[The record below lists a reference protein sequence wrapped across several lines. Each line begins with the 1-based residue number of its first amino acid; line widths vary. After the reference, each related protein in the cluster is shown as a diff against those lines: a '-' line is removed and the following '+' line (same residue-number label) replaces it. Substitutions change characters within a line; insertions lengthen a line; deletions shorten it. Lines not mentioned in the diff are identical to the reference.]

1 MVDKFTSADW
11 QNSALLTIDTQN
23 DFTLTNSPFAIKGT
37 FDIVPKMRQV
47 LHAFRIAGKP
57 IIHVVRIYNPDGS
70 NVDLCRKGAVAE
82 LGNKL
87 VIAGTQGV
95 ELVDELKPSS
105 SSSKILLDTELLLE
119 GKMQQLDTKE
129 WIMYKP
135 RWGAFYAT
143 PLEKH
148 LRELNINTVVI
159 CGCNFPNCPRTTV
172 YEASE
177 RDFRVVLIS
186 DATSNIYE
194 RGLHELDNIGVELMT
209 SNDCVAALK
218 KVNRPTWSVEQ

>member
-1 MVDKFTSADW
+1 MVEKFTSADW
-11 QNSALLTIDTQN
+11 RNAALLTIDTQN
-23 DFTLTNSPFAIKGT
+23 DFTLPNSPVAITGT
-37 FDIVPKMRQV
+37 FEIVPKMRQV

-57 IIHVVRIYNPDGS
+57 IIHVIRIYNRDGL
-70 NVDLCRKGAVAE
+70 NVDLCRKRAIAE
-82 LGNKL
+82 LANKL
-87 VIAGTQGV
+87 VIAETQGA

-105 SSSKILLDTELLLE
+105 SSSCKVRLDTELLLK
-119 GKMQQLDTKE
+119 GKLQQVATKE

-148 LRELNINTVVI
+148 LRELNTNTVVI

-186 DATSNIYE
+186 DATSGIYE

-218 KVNRPTWSVEQ
+218 

>member
-1 MVDKFTSADW
+1 
-11 QNSALLTIDTQN
+11 
-23 DFTLTNSPFAIKGT
+23 
-37 FDIVPKMRQV
+37 
-47 LHAFRIAGKP
+47 
-57 IIHVVRIYNPDGS
+57 
-70 NVDLCRKGAVAE
+70 VDLCRRKAIAE

-87 VIAGTQGV
+87 VISGTQGA

-105 SSSKILLDTELLLE
+105 SPSSSKVRLDTELLLE
-119 GKMQQLDTKE
+119 GKLQQVAMKE
-129 WIMYKP
+129 WIIYKP

-143 PLEKH
+143 PLENH
-148 LRELNINTVVI
+148 LHKLNTNTVVI

-194 RGLHELDNIGVELMT
+194 RGLHELDRIGIELMT
-209 SNDCVAALK
+209 ADDCVAAL
-218 KVNRPTWSVEQ
+218 R

>member
-1 MVDKFTSADW
+1 MTDKFTTANW
-11 QNSALLTIDTQN
+11 RNAALLTIDTQN
-23 DFTLTNSPFAIKGT
+23 DFTLPNSPFSITGT
-37 FDIVPKMRQV
+37 FEIVPKMRQV
-47 LHAFRIAGKP
+47 LHAFRTAHKP
-57 IIHVVRIYNPDGS
+57 IIHVIRIYNSDGS
-70 NVDLCRKGAVAE
+70 NVDLCRRKAIAE

-87 VIAGTQGV
+87 VISGTQGA

-105 SSSKILLDTELLLE
+105 SPSSSKVRLDTELLLE
-119 GKMQQLDTKE
+119 GKLQQVAMKE

-143 PLEKH
+143 PLENH
-148 LRELNINTVVI
+148 LHKLNTNTVVI

-177 RDFRVVLIS
+177 RDFRVVLIR

-194 RGLHELDNIGVELMT
+194 RGLHELDRIGIELMT
-209 SNDCVAALK
+209 ADDCVAAL
-218 KVNRPTWSVEQ
+218 R

>member
-11 QNSALLTIDTQN
+11 RNAALLTIDTQN
-23 DFTLTNSPFAIKGT
+23 DFTLRNAPFAITGT
-37 FDIVPKMRQV
+37 FEIVAKMSQV
-47 LHAFRIAGKP
+47 LHAFRSARKP
-57 IIHVVRIYNPDGS
+57 IIHVIRIYNPNGS
-70 NVDLCRKGAVAE
+70 NVDLCRRRAITE

-87 VIAGTQGV
+87 VIAGTQGA

-105 SSSKILLDTELLLE
+105 SSEVSLDTELLLK
-119 GKMQQLDTKE
+119 GKLQQVARKE

-148 LRELNINTVVI
+148 LRELNTNTVVI

-218 KVNRPTWSVEQ
+218 

>member
-11 QNSALLTIDTQN
+11 RNAALLTIDTQN
-23 DFTLTNSPFAIKGT
+23 DFTLPNSPFAITGT
-37 FDIVPKMRQV
+37 FEIVAKMRHV
-47 LHAFRIAGKP
+47 LHAFRSTHRP
-57 IIHVVRIYNPDGS
+57 IIHVIRIYNSNGS
-70 NVDLCRKGAVAE
+70 NVDLCRKRAVAE
-82 LGNKL
+82 LDKKL
-87 VIAGTQGV
+87 VIAGTQGA
-95 ELVDELKPSS
+95 ELVDELKPSYP
-105 SSSKILLDTELLLE
+105 KVMLDTELLLK
-119 GKMQQLDTKE
+119 GKLQQVASKE

-148 LRELNINTVVI
+148 LYELKINTVVI
-159 CGCNFPNCPRTTV
+159 CGCNFPNCPRTTI

-194 RGLHELDNIGVELMT
+194 RGLHELDNIGVQIMT
-209 SNDCVAALK
+209 SDDCIAALK
-218 KVNRPTWSVEQ
+218 

>member
-1 MVDKFTSADW
+1 MTDKFTTANW
-11 QNSALLTIDTQN
+11 RNAALLTIDTQN
-23 DFTLTNSPFAIKGT
+23 DFTLPNSPFSITGT
-37 FDIVPKMRQV
+37 FEIVPKMRQV
-47 LHAFRIAGKP
+47 LHAFRTAHKP
-57 IIHVVRIYNPDGS
+57 IIHVIRIYNSDGS
-70 NVDLCRKGAVAE
+70 NVDLCRRKAIAE

-87 VIAGTQGV
+87 VISGTQGA

-105 SSSKILLDTELLLE
+105 SPSSSKVRLDTELLLE
-119 GKMQQLDTKE
+119 GKLQQVAMKE

-143 PLEKH
+143 PLENH
-148 LRELNINTVVI
+148 LHKLNTNTVVI

-194 RGLHELDNIGVELMT
+194 RGLHELDRIGIELMT
-209 SNDCVAALK
+209 SNDCVAAL
-218 KVNRPTWSVEQ
+218 R

>member
-1 MVDKFTSADW
+1 MVDKFTSAEW
-11 QNSALLTIDTQN
+11 QNAALLTIDTQN
-23 DFTLTNSPFAIKGT
+23 DFTLTNAPFAITGT
-37 FDIVPKMRQV
+37 FEIVPKMCRV
-47 LHAFRIAGKP
+47 LHAFRSARKP
-57 IIHVVRIYNPDGS
+57 IIHVIRIYTPDGS
-70 NVDLCRKGAVAE
+70 NVDLCRRRAVAK
-82 LGNKL
+82 LSKKL
-87 VIAGTQGV
+87 VIAGTQGA
-95 ELVDELKPSS
+95 ELVNELKPSS
-105 SSSKILLDTELLLE
+105 SKVSLDTELLLK
-119 GKMQQLDTKE
+119 GKLQQVAMKE

-148 LRELNINTVVI
+148 LRELKINTIVI

-194 RGLHELDNIGVELMT
+194 RGLQELDNIGVELMT
-209 SNDCVAALK
+209 TDECIAALK
-218 KVNRPTWSVEQ
+218 

>member
-11 QNSALLTIDTQN
+11 RNAALLTIDTQN
-23 DFTLTNSPFAIKGT
+23 DFTLTNAPFAVTGT
-37 FDIVPKMRQV
+37 LEIVPKMCQV
-47 LHAFRIAGKP
+47 LRAFRSTHKP
-57 IIHVVRIYNPDGS
+57 IIHVIRIYNPDGS
-70 NVDLCRKGAVAE
+70 NVDLCRRRAMAE

-87 VIAGTQGV
+87 VIAGTQGA
-95 ELVDELKPSS
+95 ELVEELKPSS
-105 SSSKILLDTELLLE
+105 SSKIRLDTELLLK
-119 GKMQQLDTKE
+119 GKLQQVASKE

-143 PLEKH
+143 PLERH
-148 LRELNINTVVI
+148 LRKLNANTVVI

-194 RGLHELDNIGVELMT
+194 HGLHELDKIGVELMT
-209 SNDCVAALK
+209 ADDCVAALK
-218 KVNRPTWSVEQ
+218 

>member
-11 QNSALLTIDTQN
+11 RNAALLTIDTQN
-23 DFTLTNSPFAIKGT
+23 DFTLPNSPFAITGT
-37 FDIVPKMRQV
+37 FEIVAKMRQV
-47 LHAFRIAGKP
+47 LHAFRSTRRP
-57 IIHVVRIYNPDGS
+57 IIHVIRIYNPDGS
-70 NVDLCRKGAVAE
+70 NVDLCRKRVVGE
-82 LGNKL
+82 LGKKL
-87 VIAGTQGV
+87 VIAGTQGA
-95 ELVDELKPSS
+95 ELVDGLKPSS
-105 SSSKILLDTELLLE
+105 SSKVRLDTELLLR
-119 GKMQQLDTKE
+119 GKLQQVASKE

-148 LRELNINTVVI
+148 LRYLHTNTVVI

-186 DATSNIYE
+186 DATSSIYE
-194 RGLHELDNIGVELMT
+194 RGLHELDKIGVELVT
-209 SNDCVAALK
+209 SNDCVVALK
-218 KVNRPTWSVEQ
+218 

>member
-11 QNSALLTIDTQN
+11 QNVALLTIDIQN
-23 DFTLTNSPFAIKGT
+23 DLTLLNSPFAITGT
-37 FDIVPKMRQV
+37 FEVVPKMSQV
-47 LHAFRIAGKP
+47 LHAFRSAHKSIF
-57 IIHVVRIYNPDGS
+57 HVIRIYNPDGS
-70 NVDLCRKGAVAE
+70 NVDLCRRSAVAE
-82 LGNKL
+82 LGKKL
-87 VIAGTQGV
+87 VIAGTQGA

-105 SSSKILLDTELLLE
+105 KVMLDTELLLKGE
-119 GKMQQLDTKE
+119 LQQVASKE

-148 LRELNINTVVI
+148 LRELKINTVVI

-209 SNDCVAALK
+209 SDDCVTALK
-218 KVNRPTWSVEQ
+218 

>member
-1 MVDKFTSADW
+1 MTDKFTSADW
-11 QNSALLTIDTQN
+11 RNAALLTIDTQN
-23 DFTLTNSPFAIKGT
+23 DFTLPNSPFAITGT
-37 FDIVPKMRQV
+37 FEIVPKMRQV
-47 LHAFRIAGKP
+47 LYAFRTAHKP
-57 IIHVVRIYNPDGS
+57 IIHLIRIYNSDGS
-70 NVDLCRKGAVAE
+70 NVDLCRKRAVVE
-82 LGNKL
+82 LGKKL
-87 VIAGTQGV
+87 LIAGTQGA

-105 SSSKILLDTELLLE
+105 SSSKVRLETGLLLK
-119 GKMQQLDTKE
+119 GKMQQVATKE

-143 PLEKH
+143 SLERH
-148 LRELNINTVVI
+148 LLDLNTNTVVI

-194 RGLHELDNIGVELMT
+194 RGLHELDKIGVELMT

-218 KVNRPTWSVEQ
+218 

>member
-11 QNSALLTIDTQN
+11 RNAALLTIDTQN
-23 DFTLTNSPFAIKGT
+23 DFTLRNAPFAITGT
-37 FDIVPKMRQV
+37 FEIVPKMSQI
-47 LHAFRIAGKP
+47 LHAFRSARKP
-57 IIHVVRIYNPDGS
+57 IIHVIRIYNTDGS
-70 NVDLCRKGAVAE
+70 NVDLCRRRAITE

-87 VIAGTQGV
+87 VIAGTQGA

-105 SSSKILLDTELLLE
+105 SKVTLDTELLLK
-119 GKMQQLDTKE
+119 GKLQQVARKE

-143 PLEKH
+143 PLEKR
-148 LRELNINTVVI
+148 LRELNTNTVVI

-209 SNDCVAALK
+209 SDDCVAALK
-218 KVNRPTWSVEQ
+218 

>member
-1 MVDKFTSADW
+1 MTDKFTTANW
-11 QNSALLTIDTQN
+11 RNAALLTIDTQN
-23 DFTLTNSPFAIKGT
+23 DFTLPNSPFSITGT
-37 FDIVPKMRQV
+37 FEIVPKMRQV
-47 LHAFRIAGKP
+47 LHAFRTAHKP
-57 IIHVVRIYNPDGS
+57 IIHVIRIYNSDGS
-70 NVDLCRKGAVAE
+70 NVDLCRRKAIAE

-87 VIAGTQGV
+87 VISGTQGA

-105 SSSKILLDTELLLE
+105 SPSSSKVRLDTELLLE
-119 GKMQQLDTKE
+119 GKLQQVAMKE
-129 WIMYKP
+129 WIIYKP

-143 PLEKH
+143 PLENH
-148 LRELNINTVVI
+148 LHKLNTNTVVI

-194 RGLHELDNIGVELMT
+194 RGLHELDRIGIELMT
-209 SNDCVAALK
+209 ADDCVAAL
-218 KVNRPTWSVEQ
+218 R